1 MGGGMQAVRPQLLAQ
16 DPNRR
21 LSAGQV
27 EAYLYIWPVLATR
40 AASPVRNP
48 SHEMHDSLAS
58 VLLAL
63 GRWQRARR
71 VQRLSDAAR
80 TLRCEKRQRWCPLA
94 NGQTVVVQIFERQAL
109 TCLMLCEIYSCAKTG
124 W

>member
-16 DPNRR
+16 EPSRR

-48 SHEMHDSLAS
+48 SHEMHDSL
-58 VLLAL
+58 LLVPYW
-63 GRWQRARR
+63 R
-71 VQRLSDAAR
+71 
-80 TLRCEKRQRWCPLA
+80 
-94 NGQTVVVQIFERQAL
+94 
-109 TCLMLCEIYSCAKTG
+109 
-124 W
+124 

>member
-16 DPNRR
+16 EPSRR

-71 VQRLSDAAR
+71 VLRLSDAQGRCVAR
-80 TLRCEKRQRWCPLA
+80 KDSTGALLPMSGREWCKYLKDMP
-94 NGQTVVVQIFERQAL
+94 
-109 TCLMLCEIYSCAKTG
+109 
-124 W
+124 

>member
-16 DPNRR
+16 DPNKR

-58 VLLAL
+58 VLRAL
-63 GRWQRARR
+63 GRWQRAGR
-71 VQRLSDAAR
+71 VQRLSDAAGYAA
-80 TLRCEKRQRWCPLA
+80 LREKTALVPSCQWSGVSGA
-94 NGQTVVVQIFERQAL
+94 NI
-109 TCLMLCEIYSCAKTG
+109 
-124 W
+124 